1 MVRNKVSYTPLC
13 FIYIVLFTQQVK
25 DQNIRLSFRL
35 FLHYSNITDTLL
47 DKDYIK
53 FNFIQIKCIKELT
66 ELERQAVSAFQQ
78 FVW

>member
-53 FNFIQIKCIKELT
+53 FNFI
-66 ELERQAVSAFQQ
+66 
-78 FVW
+78 